1 MVGELDLDTVRDF
14 ATALLIGTLLGIE
27 RERHKQSDGDISVGG
42 LRTFILF
49 AMLGAIGGWLAKLL
63 DFPWILVA
71 VLLATLVAVVASYVV
86 AARVQP
92 DALGLTTELAALA
105 ICLLGAMVML
115 GHREIAVALAIAI
128 AAALAYKEPLH
139 GMVSRLGAEDVYA
152 GVRLLAATFI
162 VLPLLPDRAVDPW
175 GALNPQKLWLLVLLI
190 SGLSLVGYVAVRLL
204 GPNRGIP
211 LTGLTGGLVS
221 STAVTLSFARQSRE
235 KGHARSVPALACGI
249 LIAWGVMF
257 LRVLATV
264 LIVNRALLPRLVVPF
279 LAMAAVT
286 AGLAW
291 AMYRR
296 AADAGSAGSGVP
308 LTNPFSL
315 TSAAKFAALFAVVLL
330 LVAFVQQNFPPE
342 GVYVVAALAGTTD
355 VDAITLSMSEY
366 ARRADVPVAVTA
378 IVIAALTNTVV
389 KALMVVGLG
398 APGLRRPILIGAT
411 GIVLAGLAAVLLG

>member
-1 MVGELDLDTVRDF
+1 M
-14 ATALLIGTLLGIE
+14 
-27 RERHKQSDGDISVGG
+27 
-42 LRTFILF
+42 
-49 AMLGAIGGWLAKLL
+49 
-63 DFPWILVA
+63 
-71 VLLATLVAVVASYVV
+71 
-86 AARVQP
+86 
-92 DALGLTTELAALA
+92 
-105 ICLLGAMVML
+105 
-115 GHREIAVALAIAI
+115 
-128 AAALAYKEPLH
+128 
-139 GMVSRLGAEDVYA
+139 
-152 GVRLLAATFI
+152 
-162 VLPLLPDRAVDPW
+162 
-175 GALNPQKLWLLVLLI
+175 LLI

-235 KGHARSVPALACGI
+235 KGHARSAPAFACGI

-291 AMYRR
+291 VMYRR
-296 AADAGSAGSGVP
+296 AADDGSAGSGVP
-308 LTNPFSL
+308 LSNPFSL
-315 TSAAKFAALFAVVLL
+315 TSAAKFAALFALVLL

-366 ARRADVPVAVTA
+366 ARRGDVDCRGDGDRHRGAHQHGGQGADGSGTRCAGAASPDPDWRRRHRAGRPRGSAARLSVERGGAHEF
-378 IVIAALTNTVV
+378 IAT
-389 KALMVVGLG
+389 
-398 APGLRRPILIGAT
+398 
-411 GIVLAGLAAVLLG
+411 